1 MRSFLAPSL
10 RFLHRLCVIH
20 LTRSPTVLSE
30 TQRFLPERGSI
41 KISPPT
47 FYYWNKFRA
56 AGPLPNAKP
65 SSLMRLSFPL
75 SVPTSP
81 RNLSVGNS
89 STLFRRFHLHLPG
102 LNAFQAL
109 FRFCLNAACIF
120 NCMQSRLHASLFSSL
135 SAFVVKVGTCSLSRL
150 FHIPRYQRD
159 DKMRLEA
166 LVKENLR

>member
-1 MRSFLAPSL
+1 MNENV
-10 RFLHRLCVIH
+10 FLHRLCVFLHCLCVIH

-30 TQRFLPERGSI
+30 TQRFLPERASI

-75 SVPTSP
+75 SLWTDFVSQPLCWKLQHS
-81 RNLSVGNS
+81 
-89 STLFRRFHLHLPG
+89 LFRRFHLHLPG

-120 NCMQSRLHASLFSSL
+120 NCMQSRLHASLFPPCRHSWSKCRDMQSVSAL
-135 SAFVVKVGTCSLSRL
+135 SYSPVPKR
-150 FHIPRYQRD
+150 R
-159 DKMRLEA
+159 
-166 LVKENLR
+166 

>member
-1 MRSFLAPSL
+1 M
-10 RFLHRLCVIH
+10 HRLCVIH

-75 SVPTSP
+75 SGPTSP

-135 SAFVVKVGTCSLSRL
+135 SAFVVKVGTCSLSQL
-150 FHIPRYQRD
+150 FHIHRYQRD
-159 DKMRLEA
+159 DKM
-166 LVKENLR
+166 